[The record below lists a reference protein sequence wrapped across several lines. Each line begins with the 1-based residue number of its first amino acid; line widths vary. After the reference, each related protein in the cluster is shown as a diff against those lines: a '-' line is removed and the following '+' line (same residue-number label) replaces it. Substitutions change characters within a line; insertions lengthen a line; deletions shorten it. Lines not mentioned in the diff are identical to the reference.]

1 MFLVQI
7 NHTGKGFLFLIFRK
21 IKLRKY
27 SSLHN
32 IFYGLKN
39 IDDEKYNE
47 LYKQEVYKDLMVLVI
62 KLLFNKNNNTDENL
76 NSMLNQLKIF
86 EQKFSMYITKI
97 VNASDIDSKNNI
109 EGHKSKANADSKNG
123 YKDKA
128 INTLRRIID
137 SKGQLQNINVVL
149 ITL

>member
-1 MFLVQI
+1 MFFVQI
-7 NHTGKGFLFLIFRK
+7 NHTGKGFLFLIFRE

-47 LYKQEVYKDLMVLVI
+47 LYKDLMVLVI